1 MAAPYIYRGQ
11 LLEPDPEPTPKARFR
26 FGFSGKRKHPR
37 PQENTIVTSDDILD
51 SLTRQAASQVGL
63 GEQTQSLE
71 LIAETEEPTL
81 FSEPATPTVA
91 QFRRETS
98 RRWGNYLIVLMCIGG
113 MIVVWLY
120 SSGRGILDASVLN
133 TIVPT
138 TAVQSMFANPLQV
151 GVMSVI
157 AMLTALWIAVRR
169 RASRLHIQV

>member
-1 MAAPYIYRGQ
+1 V
-11 LLEPDPEPTPKARFR
+11 LESDPEATPKARFR

-37 PQENTIVTSDDILD
+37 PQEHTIVTSDDILD

-63 GEQTQSLE
+63 GEQQTQSLE
-71 LIAETEEPTL
+71 LIGETEEPTL

-91 QFRRETS
+91 QFRQETS
-98 RRWGNYLIVLMCIGG
+98 RRLGNYLIVLMCIGG

-120 SSGRGILDASVLN
+120 SSGRGIFDPSVLN
-133 TIVPT
+133 TTVPR

-151 GVMSVI
+151 GVMSVFALI
-157 AMLTALWIAVRR
+157 TALWIAVRR